1 MNTYQQGGNTG
12 LRDSG
17 TPRDSKGTPTGLQRV
32 SGGSLGS
39 EGLQWDSGGTPEGL
53 RWDFGGTPRD
63 SEGLES
69 AVSPLPT
76 SLDDYQLSSPRGAT
90 NIEYPEIQGLRSVFD
105 QNDPEGHFSIR

>member
-1 MNTYQQGGNTG
+1 MVKGETP
-12 LRDSG
+12 DSG

-53 RWDFGGTPRD
+53 RQDSRGTPRD

-69 AVSPLPT
+69 AVSPLGPP
-76 SLDDYQLSSPRGAT
+76 QGAAV
-90 NIEYPEIQGLRSVFD
+90 LLAKL
-105 QNDPEGHFSIR
+105 